1 MNRCP
6 SVNQGRLCRFI
17 WRHVGD
23 HQAVAV
29 SGVVTW
35 ANLEPGILP
44 RLVHSEEGHP
54 AMPQRYRKIPVEVEA
69 IQCDG
74 TPETFARIFHWVEA
88 NTEGAFDYV
97 TGRHRATG
105 KPVRSGVSVNPANGR
120 LVIANDGES
129 AEVVESAWVIRE
141 PDGAFTLCSAA
152 AFDSGFEKATGHAEV
167 FKDSAGKWRY
177 RIVAGN
183 GRITEQSQAY
193 VFRSSAVKGARRG
206 RPDIDIRK
214 IED

>member
-69 IQCDG
+69 IQYDG

-97 TGRHRATG
+97 TGLHRATG
-105 KPVRSGVSVNPANGR
+105 KPVRSGIAVNPANGKM
-120 LVIANDGES
+120 
-129 AEVVESAWVIRE
+129 VIRTLE
-141 PDGAFTLCSAA
+141 GDMTIEVDDWAIRGAVGEFYPCKPD
-152 AFDSGFEKATGHAEV
+152 AFDASFEKAGDHAEV
-167 FKDSAGKWRY
+167 FKDAAGKWRY
-177 RIVAGN
+177 RIVAAN

-193 VFRSSAVKGARRG
+193 VFRSSAVKGARRRRG
-206 RPDIDIRK
+206 DIEVRTV
-214 IED
+214 EQ